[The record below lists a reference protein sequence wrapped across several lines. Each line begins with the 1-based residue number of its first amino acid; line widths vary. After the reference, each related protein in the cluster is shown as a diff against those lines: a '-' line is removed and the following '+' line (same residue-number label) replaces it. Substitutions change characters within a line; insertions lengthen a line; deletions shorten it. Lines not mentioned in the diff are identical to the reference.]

1 MVDAGILEQVLY
13 HLHNWFGRA
22 SISATGCT
30 IADGALPASIAS
42 SMVEGAWYRIEGS
55 LLNDGLHKHPAD
67 DLQDETFD
75 GTITV
80 CAIPRA
86 LLNVVEEITDY
97 IDATNESDAAVRGAI
112 FQSES
117 FGGYTYSLKGD
128 SRSGSASGGGSGLT
142 GWQAAFRT
150 DLNPWRKIA

>member
-75 GTITV
+75 GTITML
-80 CAIPRA
+80 AIPKA
-86 LLNVVEEITDY
+86 LLLVVEDI
-97 IDATNESDAAVRGAI
+97 GAW
-112 FQSES
+112 QTANGETVDGPYASES
-117 FGGYTYSLKGD
+117 FGGYSYTL
-128 SRSGSASGGGSGLT
+128 RSDGSSGAGGGGLSGWRL
-142 GWQAAFRT
+142 AFR
-150 DLNPWRKIA
+150 DRLNPWRKIA

>member
-22 SISATGCT
+22 SVSATGCT

-42 SMVEGAWYRIEGS
+42 SMAEGAWYRIEGS

-75 GTITV
+75 GTITML
-80 CAIPRA
+80 AIPKA
-86 LLNVVEEITDY
+86 LLLVVEDIGAWQTANG
-97 IDATNESDAAVRGAI
+97 DAVDGPYA
-112 FQSES
+112 SES
-117 FGGYTYSLKGD
+117 FGGYSYTL
-128 SRSGSASGGGSGLT
+128 RSDGSSGAGGGGLSGWRL
-142 GWQAAFRT
+142 AFR
-150 DLNPWRKIA
+150 DRLNPWRKIA

>member
-22 SISATGCT
+22 SISAKGCT

-75 GTITV
+75 GTITML
-80 CAIPRA
+80 AIPKA
-86 LLNVVEEITDY
+86 LLLVVEDI
-97 IDATNESDAAVRGAI
+97 GAW
-112 FQSES
+112 QTANGETVDGPYASES
-117 FGGYTYSLKGD
+117 FGGYSYTL
-128 SRSGSASGGGSGLT
+128 RSDGSSGAGGGGLSGWRL
-142 GWQAAFRT
+142 AFR
-150 DLNPWRKIA
+150 DRLNPWRKIA

>member
-30 IADGALPASIAS
+30 IADGSLPASIAS

-55 LLNDGLHKHPAD
+55 LLNDGLHKHVAD

-75 GTITV
+75 GTITML
-80 CAIPRA
+80 AIPKA
-86 LLNVVEEITDY
+86 LLLVVEDIGAWQAANG
-97 IDATNESDAAVRGAI
+97 DAVDGPYA
-112 FQSES
+112 SES
-117 FGGYTYSLKGD
+117 FGGYSYTL
-128 SRSGSASGGGSGLT
+128 RSDGSSGAGGGGLSGWRL
-142 GWQAAFRT
+142 AFR
-150 DLNPWRKIA
+150 DRLNPWRKIA

>member
-55 LLNDGLHKHPAD
+55 LLNDGLHKHTAD
-67 DLQDETFD
+67 NLQDETFD
-75 GTITV
+75 GTITML
-80 CAIPRA
+80 AIPKA
-86 LLNVVEEITDY
+86 LLLVVEDI
-97 IDATNESDAAVRGAI
+97 GAW
-112 FQSES
+112 QTANGETVDGPYASES
-117 FGGYTYSLKGD
+117 FGGYSYTL
-128 SRSGSASGGGSGLT
+128 RSDGSSGAGGGGLSGWRL
-142 GWQAAFRT
+142 AFR
-150 DLNPWRKIA
+150 DRLNPWRKIA

>member
-75 GTITV
+75 GTITML
-80 CAIPRA
+80 AIPKA
-86 LLNVVEEITDY
+86 LLLVVEDIGAWQTANG
-97 IDATNESDAAVRGAI
+97 DAVDGPYA
-112 FQSES
+112 SES
-117 FGGYTYSLKGD
+117 FGGYSYTL
-128 SRSGSASGGGSGLT
+128 RSDGSSGAGGGGLSGWRL
-142 GWQAAFRT
+142 AFR
-150 DLNPWRKIA
+150 DRLNPWRKIA

>member
-75 GTITV
+75 GTITML
-80 CAIPRA
+80 AIPKA
-86 LLNVVEEITDY
+86 LLLVVEDI
-97 IDATNESDAAVRGAI
+97 GAW
-112 FQSES
+112 QTANGETVDGPYASES
-117 FGGYTYSLKGD
+117 FGGYSYTLRNDGS
-128 SRSGSASGGGSGLT
+128 SGAGGGGLSGWRL
-142 GWQAAFRT
+142 AFR
-150 DLNPWRKIA
+150 DRLNPWRKIA

>member
-42 SMVEGAWYRIEGS
+42 SMVEGVWYRIEGS

-75 GTITV
+75 GTITML
-80 CAIPRA
+80 AIPKA
-86 LLNVVEEITDY
+86 LLLVVEDIGAWQTANG
-97 IDATNESDAAVRGAI
+97 DAVDGPYA
-112 FQSES
+112 SES
-117 FGGYTYSLKGD
+117 FGGYSYTL
-128 SRSGSASGGGSGLT
+128 RSDGSSGAGGGGLSGWRL
-142 GWQAAFRT
+142 AFR
-150 DLNPWRKIA
+150 DRLNPWRKIA